1 MRENELRITLIRTS
15 CLLIEYG
22 PWNLITDPWFEDDM
36 RGLPV
41 YRKPGI
47 PLEQLPKIHGVVASH
62 LHRDHFDR
70 AAVAKINNPDMQI
83 FGPYGTKKF
92 CNDIGGAQVTEL
104 ANWDEAK
111 LGPIRMMA
119 TPAEHTGPPPAEINY
134 VLSLGPWKVFFG
146 GDSRLSPAFAE
157 IQGVAKR
164 IDVALLPIGG
174 TLIFGHRTTMDPS
187 DAVEAC
193 RALKPRFV
201 IPIHEGG
208 EWQSVPPASQH
219 PGRFT
224 DFADELEASDLSSKA
239 CVLAA
244 GESITFGEE
253 ERT

>member
-1 MRENELRITLIRTS
+1 MRDEDLRITLIRTS

-22 PWNLITDPWFEDDM
+22 PWNLLTDPWFENDM

-41 YRKPGI
+41 YREPGI
-47 PLEQLPKIHGVVASH
+47 PLANLPKIHGIVASH

-70 AAVAKINNPDMQI
+70 AAVAQINNPDMQI
-83 FGPYGTKKF
+83 FGPFGTKRF
-92 CNDIGGAQVTEL
+92 CKDIPGAKVTEL
-104 ANWDEAK
+104 AKWDESE
-111 LGPIRMMA
+111 LGPIKLMA

-134 VLSLGPWKVFFG
+134 VLTLGPWKVFFG
-146 GDSRLSPAFAE
+146 GDARLSPAFKE
-157 IQGVAKR
+157 IASVARR

-193 RALKPRFV
+193 RDLKPRYV

-219 PGRFT
+219 PGRFK
-224 DFADELEASDLSSKA
+224 DFARTLDLSELNSKH
-239 CVLAA
+239 CVLEP
-244 GESITFGEE
+244 GESFTFGKEH
-253 ERT
+253 RA